1 MNNPSFSVSYVGTR
15 GVIGNGTPSNPYVSS
30 TNFNSSPNQRTHSF
44 RANGNGIIA
53 LFGWRSALT
62 NNVAPYNG
70 RSDYQNIYIG
80 GSANSFSGATPL
92 NKLDVF
98 NFDTTFNSRFNL
110 LKVTDGQIFSFA
122 NTVSNKSG
130 SWIQEVNVNND
141 FRPIFCCL
149 PNSTSDLGIWLM
161 NTRVSALQ
169 TFWQPS
175 NTWSGQGTQASPAN
189 MNFFTP
195 PQNTDGGAGN
205 MANIYLTMD
214 GTVSF
219 NYEITNGVPL
229 TVFKTLAPGV
239 YGVVNSGNVTL
250 STLSNSSGSLTLNVK
265 AFNGINFYGEGYYG
279 KSGQRMSVFKITNL
293 VFTPS

>member
-1 MNNPSFSVSYVGTR
+1 M
-15 GVIGNGTPSNPYVSS
+15 
-30 TNFNSSPNQRTHSF
+30 
-44 RANGNGIIA
+44 ANGDGIIA
-53 LFGWRSALT
+53 LFGWHRGLV

-70 RSDYQNIYIG
+70 SSDYHNIYIG

-92 NKLDVF
+92 NKLNVF
-98 NFDTTFNSRFNL
+98 NFDTTINSRFNL

-130 SWIQEVNVNND
+130 SWIQEININND
-141 FRPIFCCL
+141 FRPIFCCV
-149 PNSTSDLGIWLM
+149 PNSASDLGIWLM
-161 NTRVSALQ
+161 NTRVSMIQ
-169 TFWQPS
+169 TSWQPS

-195 PQNTDGGAGN
+195 LQNTDSGAGN

-214 GTVSF
+214 GTISF

-229 TVFKTLAPGV
+229 TVFKTLGPGV
-239 YGVVNSGNVTL
+239 YGVANVGNVTL
-250 STLSNSSGSLTLNVK
+250 STLTNSSGSLTLNVK